1 MHLATHLLHDAH
13 MGACEVAVVVSNDS
27 DRLEPITI
35 VRGHLGKNVGVL
47 NPQKHPSRAMLPHID
62 FIKQIRHGTLHAA
75 QLPATLTDQPRHV
88 YEASRLVTAGRRVPY
103 ARFARPHVFLPA
115 AVPAIKGGGGNDS
128 VTHVSA
134 SLRSNALWRLSTWGK
149 P

>member
-75 QLPATLTDQPRHV
+75 QRALHGLTSSSPPLCQP
-88 YEASRLVTAGRRVPY
+88 SRGEGGTTA
-103 ARFARPHVFLPA
+103 
-115 AVPAIKGGGGNDS
+115 
-128 VTHVSA
+128 
-134 SLRSNALWRLSTWGK
+134 
-149 P
+149 

>member
-1 MHLATHLLHDAH
+1 MRCGGRGLQRFRSPGADHDRAR
-13 MGACEVAVVVSNDS
+13 ASREE
-27 DRLEPITI
+27 RRRPEPAEASEP
-35 VRGHLGKNVGVL
+35 G
-47 NPQKHPSRAMLPHID
+47 
-62 FIKQIRHGTLHAA
+62 HAA
-75 QLPATLTDQPRHV
+75 AYRLHQTDPARHAPRGAVACNSDGSARHV
-88 YEASRLVTAGRRVPY
+88 YEASRLVTAGRSVPY
-103 ARFARPHVFLPA
+103 ALFARPHVFLPA